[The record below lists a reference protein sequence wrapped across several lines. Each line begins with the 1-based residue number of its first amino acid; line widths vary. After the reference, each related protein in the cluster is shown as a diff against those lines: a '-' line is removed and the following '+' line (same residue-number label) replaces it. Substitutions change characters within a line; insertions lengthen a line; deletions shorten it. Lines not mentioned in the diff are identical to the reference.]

1 MQRSASGVFRWLI
14 TTVLLVAASC
24 DRNDKRI
31 RVHAGDVALV
41 GATVVPMDREGVLRD
56 HSVIVRGDRI
66 ALVAPAQSIDTQGA
80 TVIDARGKWIVPGL
94 ADMHVHVWSDKDFG
108 LYLLNGVTTIRNM
121 WGTEQHL
128 AWRTALAAGT
138 ILGPTMFTTGP
149 VLDGSPPIWPGSTIV
164 DSADVARTVVKQQKE
179 AGYDFIKVYTR
190 LPLDAY
196 NAIVTEAT
204 AQQIPVVGHVPT
216 SVGLD
221 AALESGQRS
230 IEHLDGYL
238 PVGGVPRVG
247 TSEVNETVSAGAWNC
262 PTLVLMD
269 RFSRLDDPAQLESL
283 PGLAYVD
290 AETREKWNPANDFRL
305 QSWTP
310 KTFARARA
318 QTITASNLVA
328 DLSRAGAHLILGTDT
343 GNPYVIPGFAA
354 HDELQLFVAA
364 GLTPWQALRTATAAA
379 AEFVERP
386 GDFGVITP
394 GARADLLVV
403 DRDPLLDVGALED
416 PPLVLVRGRVL
427 TKEQLLSNLK
437 PNTR

>member
-1 MQRSASGVFRWLI
+1 MAM
-14 TTVLLVAASC
+14 LLAASC
-24 DRNDKRI
+24 GRGETRT
-31 RVHAGDVALV
+31 RVRAGDVALV

-66 ALVAPAQSIDTQGA
+66 VLVAPAQTIDTQGA

-138 ILGPTMFTTGP
+138 MLGPTLLTTGP

-164 DSADVARTVVKQQKE
+164 DSADVARSVVKQQKA

-190 LPLDAY
+190 LSLDAY
-196 NAIVTEAT
+196 NAIVAEAKT
-204 AQQIPVVGHVPT
+204 QAIPVVGHVPT

-221 AALESGQRS
+221 AALASGQRS
-230 IEHLDGYL
+230 IEHLDGFL
-238 PVGGVPRVG
+238 PVGGAPRVG
-247 TSEVNETVSAGAWNC
+247 ASEVNQTVSAGTWNC
-262 PTLVLMD
+262 PTLVLME

-283 PGLAYVD
+283 AGLEYIDV
-290 AETREKWNPANDFRL
+290 ETRERWNPANDFRL

-354 HDELQLFVAA
+354 HDELRLLVDA
-364 GLTPWQALRTATAAA
+364 GLTPWQAIRTATASA
-379 AEFVERP
+379 AEFMEKR
-386 GDFGVITP
+386 GEFGVIAA

-403 DRDPLLDVGALED
+403 DRDPLLAVDALAD
-416 PPLVLVRGRVL
+416 PALVIVRGRVL
-427 TKEQLLSNLK
+427 TREQLLSNLK
-437 PNTR
+437 LDPR